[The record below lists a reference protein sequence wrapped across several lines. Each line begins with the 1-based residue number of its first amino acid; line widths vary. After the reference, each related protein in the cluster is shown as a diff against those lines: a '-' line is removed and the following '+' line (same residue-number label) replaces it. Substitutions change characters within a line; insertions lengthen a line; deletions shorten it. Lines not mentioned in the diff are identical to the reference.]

1 MNVKKKKKWNRRI
14 LQMVLSC
21 ALVCSILQFMPC
33 KIFASGSVSLDAT
46 ELNDDGTIKIDGR
59 YNEHSV
65 FSMQTPGVEIQRTF
79 SVYRAR
85 NAYGGGFYY
94 GTFVITSDSC
104 DAKTT
109 QVDDDGSTYSFNNHY
124 LGYIQGRDG
133 AKHYV
138 YCLYQYSGGYYKC
151 SANVTC
157 TYDLTSEIW
166 SKYKDY
172 DIIALA
178 FAKRLYNVS
187 DDDLIKNAM
196 CWDSGDTDELE
207 NEATK
212 GQIDNPI
219 EDDEEIGIPVITKR
233 RYTTV
238 YHDTDTGNASD
249 GKEDIDDSQFIFDW
263 SNKTSTGFNLKKN
276 KYHMTRI
283 QIKVQSK
290 CVVYSGFSHKTV
302 KKRFD
307 NYGEMSSEIK
317 SALVDDT
324 PYSIEY
330 GTVKSMLP
338 KTFSEKHNPLY
349 VGRNFTFYFRVMCNE
364 SASGTGKW
372 HCGAWRAVGL
382 NASTTQDQT
391 DESSN
396 GHIDSDGNYTKD
408 PDDGHNNSDSDSS
421 TVDDKEDAKDQFKD
435 DQKNGVT
442 NGKNDSSGFEW
453 SDLKKLVNEC
463 KEVPALIKSIFSF
476 LPDWVLVFVAVGF
489 GIWIFVLIKRA
500 IV

>member
-1 MNVKKKKKWNRRI
+1 MKVKKKWNRRI

-21 ALVCSILQFMPC
+21 ALICSVFQFMPC
-33 KIFASGSVSLDAT
+33 KIFASGSVSLDVT
-46 ELNDDGTIKIDGR
+46 ELNNDGTVKIDGK
-59 YNEHSV
+59 YNKHSV
-65 FSMQTPGVEIQRTF
+65 YSMQTPGVEIQRTF
-79 SVYRAR
+79 SIYHTR
-85 NAYGGGFYY
+85 NADGSGFYY
-94 GTFVITSDSC
+94 GAFVITSDSC
-104 DAKTT
+104 KAKTT
-109 QVDDDGSTYSFNNHY
+109 RVDDNGSTYDIDNYY

-138 YCLYQYSGGYYKC
+138 YCLYQYVGGYYKC
-151 SANVTC
+151 NANVTC
-157 TYDLTSEIW
+157 TYGLTSEIW

-172 DIIALA
+172 NLIALE

-187 DDDLIKNAM
+187 GDDLIKNAM
-196 CWDSGDTDELE
+196 CWESGDTDELE

-212 GQIDNPI
+212 GQINNPI

-317 SALVDDT
+317 SALADDT

-391 DESSN
+391 NESSN
-396 GHIDSDGNYTKD
+396 GHINSDGNYTKD